1 MSYPVAGDLA
11 DALIQQLVR
20 SPCAALFGDTWDPE
34 TQTGTPKFYAEY
46 AGDVDQPYLVF
57 MEVGETYT
65 FMSPGPSNNRPF
77 LADGQVQVMIYA
89 PNRLQARTLGI
100 HVCQALNDA
109 DVNGMVWVGPMSGRL
124 TALRMLNASFVP
136 IPQTGPSSVSIFARA
151 IPFQYQW
158 QGSL

>member
-1 MSYPVAGDLA
+1 MSYPVPGDLA

-77 LADGQVQVMIYA
+77 LADGQVQAMIYA
-89 PNRLQARTLGI
+89 PNRLLARQLG
-100 HVCQALNDA
+100 VSVYQALNDA
-109 DVNGMVWVGPMSGRL
+109 DVNGMTWVGGRL
-124 TALRMLNASFVP
+124 VALRMMQASFIP
-136 IPQTGPSSVSIFARA
+136 IPQTGPGIVSIFARA
-151 IPFQYQW
+151 ITLQYQY
-158 QGSL
+158 QGGL